1 MSQDRNAI
9 LRALIEGAVVDLMVK
24 TKVDNVYVDDTTTL
38 AAKLAEVIASLN
50 GKVTAAAMN
59 EAISQ
64 AVSGLSEEA
73 KAEVRAYVEDTILGG
88 AW

>member
-1 MSQDRNAI
+1 MSQVKNAV
-9 LRALIEGAVVDLMVK
+9 LRALIEGVLTELMVK
-24 TKVDNVYVDDTTTL
+24 TNVYNVYVDDATTL
-38 AAKLAEVIASLN
+38 AAKLSEVIASLN
-50 GKVTAAAMN
+50 SKVTTSAMN

-73 KAEVRAYVEDTILGG
+73 KAEVRAYVEETILGG

>member
-73 KAEVRAYVEDTILGG
+73 KAEVRAYVEETILGG

>member
-73 KAEVRAYVEDTILGG
+73 KAEVRAYMEETILGG

>member
-73 KAEVRAYVEDTILGG
+73 KAEVRAYVEETILGS